1 MRKAVMLAVALG
13 IALVLGP
20 SAVRAS
26 HNTVTVG
33 APTLVFTG
41 LTTWVANSTV
51 RINNTTANAQSGQ
64 VTLYLFLVQF
74 DGKVVQ
80 LQKQD
85 LGPVTIP
92 GGPGAAATPIP
103 FSVQVH
109 QPGTYLLL
117 ADVATTGVAHTHSGT
132 ITFIVN

>member
-1 MRKAVMLAVALG
+1 MRKAVMLAAALG
-13 IALVLGP
+13 LALVFGP
-20 SAVRAS
+20 SAVRAA

-33 APTLVFTG
+33 APTVVFTG

-51 RINNTTANAQSGQ
+51 RINNTTNGTESGQ
-64 VTLYLFLVQF
+64 VTLYLLQVQF

-92 GGPGAAATPIP
+92 GGVGAAAAPVP

-117 ADVATTGVAHTHSGT
+117 ADVATTGVPHTHSGT
-132 ITFIVN
+132 ITFVVN